1 MKEERKDIER
11 ARECE
16 GKFVSDGAKGSECEE
31 EREGERIYMIEK
43 EGRREGENVRGRRE

>member
-16 GKFVSDGAKGSECEE
+16 GKFVSDGAKGSECKEGK
-31 EREGERIYMIEK
+31 EREYTG
-43 EGRREGENVRGRRE
+43 